1 MASIGVE
8 LVLDTL
14 LGNHEIIN
22 DVLAREN
29 VDSFNSMTSGFL
41 HTFLRS
47 LSRETPLQCISH
59 INSV

>member
-1 MASIGVE
+1 MFDVYIKTASIGDE

-14 LGNHEIIN
+14 LGNHDIIN

-29 VDSFNSMTSGFL
+29 ANSFYSMVSGFL

-47 LSRETPLQCISH
+47 LSREAPS
-59 INSV
+59 